1 MIINARGV
9 VKDFRTGDYGN
20 QNMRMKTDEIIE
32 ILQGIV
38 ADYKRLRKKK
48 QIAVINF
55 VIKMLLKGK

>member
-1 MIINARGV
+1 
-9 VKDFRTGDYGN
+9 
-20 QNMRMKTDEIIE
+20 MKTDEIIE